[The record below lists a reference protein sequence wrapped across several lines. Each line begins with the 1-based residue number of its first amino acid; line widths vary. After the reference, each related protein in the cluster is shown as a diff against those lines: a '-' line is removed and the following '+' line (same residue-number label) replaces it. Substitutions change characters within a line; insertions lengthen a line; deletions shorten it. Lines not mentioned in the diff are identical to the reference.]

1 MRSHNSQ
8 QSGFSIVELMIAMV
22 LALVLILGVSTVFVS
37 IKSTASYS
45 SQMKN
50 TQQVLRFINSI
61 LKRAV
66 HRADGVNVSVDNTTL
81 TVRYDLD
88 NLANGET
95 YTSCLGAAYN
105 SAFYETYL
113 LDGNQLKC
121 AQYTDA
127 ADVDSSG
134 TVEDDEKTFTAI
146 GTNIDALSFSKNND
160 LLTVTITAA
169 DETNSVSMMF
179 AQRQAILDLNL

>member
-1 MRSHNSQ
+1 MHNPNPQ
-8 QSGFSIVELMIAMV
+8 QSGFSLVELMIAMV

-37 IKSTASYS
+37 IKSTASNS
-45 SQMKN
+45 SQLKN
-50 TQQVLRFINSI
+50 TQQVLRFVNSI

-66 HRADGVNVSVDNTTL
+66 HRADAMDVSGDSSAL
-81 TVRYDLD
+81 ILGYDLD

-95 YTSCLGAAYN
+95 YTSCLGTAYN

-113 LDGNQLKC
+113 LDGTQLKC

-134 TVEDDEKTFTAI
+134 TVEDDEKTFTPI
-146 GTNIDALSFSKNND
+146 GTNIDALSFAKNND

-169 DETNSVSMMF
+169 DETNPVSMMF

>member
-1 MRSHNSQ
+1 MNNPNPQ
-8 QSGFSIVELMIAMV
+8 QSGFSMTELMISML
-22 LALVLILGVSTVFVS
+22 LALVLILGISTVFIS
-37 IKSTASYS
+37 IKSTASNS
-45 SQMKN
+45 SQLKN
-50 TQQVLRFINSI
+50 TQQVLRFVNSI

-66 HRADGVNVSVDNTTL
+66 HRADGINVSVDNTTL
-81 TVRYDLD
+81 TMRYDLD

-105 SAFYETYL
+105 SIFYETYI

-127 ADVDSSG
+127 EDVDLSG

-146 GTNIDALSFSKNND
+146 GTNIDALSFAKNND
-160 LLTVTITAA
+160 LVTVTITAA
-169 DETNSVSMMF
+169 DETNPVSMMF
-179 AQRQAILDLNL
+179 AQRQAILELNL